1 MKCKCN
7 AKSLLQPV
15 FRVFRTTF
23 TMPGRNLPAS
33 TRRGKGFTKA
43 ETTTLLKAVER
54 ILPIDAE
61 GWTKVHEIFN
71 SKHSSRG
78 VEGLKRKF
86 NKLANKPVPTG
97 NPNIPEDV
105 KLAKSI
111 KGKLFRR
118 SGATNLSDEE
128 EEEEEDEE
136 EEELDDDVV
145 TETADENIPSQ
156 PLITEAEVQEI
167 LNNEEEENNSAIAVE
182 VSEEVTDMQAAV
194 VAPPE
199 SSPTTAMQQGTPSL
213 NRLAIAAAQSSLTNQ
228 RVLQT
233 GIRHGATCKK
243 QRVKSSKADS
253 GMGDML
259 EIMKMDMMSQMQQ
272 RHDQRESERER
283 REDER
288 IRREEERSRR
298 EEERSRRDEDSQ
310 FMRMMM
316 MAMMGNM
323 RNPSPNTNA
332 NANAENSNDQK
343 RKAEEK
349 QEE

>member
-1 MKCKCN
+1 
-7 AKSLLQPV
+7 
-15 FRVFRTTF
+15 
-23 TMPGRNLPAS
+23 MPSRNPPAS
-33 TRRGKGFTKA
+33 TRRGKGSTKA

-54 ILPIDAE
+54 IVPIDAE
-61 GWTKVHEIFN
+61 GWAEVHEIFN

-97 NPNIPEDV
+97 NPNIPDDI

-128 EEEEEDEE
+128 VEEEDDEE
-136 EEELDDDVV
+136 EEELDDDIV
-145 TETADENIPSQ
+145 TETANENIPSQ

-167 LNNEEEENNSAIAVE
+167 LNNEEEEKKSAIAVE
-182 VSEEVTDMQAAV
+182 VSEEVTDTQAAV

-199 SSPTTAMQQGTPSL
+199 SSPTTATAMQQGTPSL

-233 GIRHGATCKK
+233 GIRHGATRKK
-243 QRVKSSKADS
+243 QRVESSKADS

-259 EIMKMDMMSQMQQ
+259 EKMKMDMMSQMQQ

-283 REDER
+283 REDE
-288 IRREEERSRR
+288 
-298 EEERSRRDEDSQ
+298 
-310 FMRMMM
+310 
-316 MAMMGNM
+316 
-323 RNPSPNTNA
+323 
-332 NANAENSNDQK
+332 
-343 RKAEEK
+343 
-349 QEE
+349 

>member
-1 MKCKCN
+1 MPSCN
-7 AKSLLQPV
+7 P
-15 FRVFRTTF
+15 
-23 TMPGRNLPAS
+23 PAS

-43 ETTTLLKAVER
+43 KTTTLLKAVER

-61 GWTKVHEIFN
+61 GWTDVQEIFN

-86 NKLANKPVPTG
+86 NKLANKPVPTC

-128 EEEEEDEE
+128 EEEVEE

-145 TETADENIPSQ
+145 TETADENVPSQ
-156 PLITEAEVQEI
+156 PLITEAQVQEI
-167 LNNEEEENNSAIAVE
+167 WNNEEEENNSAIAVE
-182 VSEEVTDMQAAV
+182 VSEEVTDTQAVV

-228 RVLQT
+228 RVLQS
-233 GIRHGATCKK
+233 GIRHGATRKK
-243 QRVKSSKADS
+243 QRVDSSKGDS

-259 EIMKMDMMSQMQQ
+259 EIMKMDMMSKMQQ

-316 MAMMGNM
+316 MALMGNM
-323 RNPSPNTNA
+323 RYPSQNTNA
-332 NANAENSNDQK
+332 NVSTENSNDQK

>member
-15 FRVFRTTF
+15 FCVFQTTF
-23 TMPGRNLPAS
+23 TMPSRNPPAS
-33 TRRGKGFTKA
+33 MRRGKGFTKA
-43 ETTTLLKAVER
+43 ETTTLLKAVEC
-54 ILPIDAE
+54 IDAE
-61 GWTKVHEIFN
+61 GWTEVHDIFN

-128 EEEEEDEE
+128 EEEEEDKE
-136 EEELDDDVV
+136 EEELDDDIVA
-145 TETADENIPSQ
+145 ETVDENIPSQ

-167 LNNEEEENNSAIAVE
+167 LNNEEEENNSAVAVE
-182 VSEEVTDMQAAV
+182 VSEEVTDTQAAV

-199 SSPTTAMQQGTPSL
+199 SSPTTAVQQGTPSL
-213 NRLAIAAAQSSLTNQ
+213 NRLAIAAAQSSLTTQ

-233 GIRHGATCKK
+233 GIRQGATRKK
-243 QRVKSSKADS
+243 QRVESSKANS

-283 REDER
+283 REDE
-288 IRREEERSRR
+288 
-298 EEERSRRDEDSQ
+298 
-310 FMRMMM
+310 
-316 MAMMGNM
+316 
-323 RNPSPNTNA
+323 
-332 NANAENSNDQK
+332 
-343 RKAEEK
+343 
-349 QEE
+349 

>member
-23 TMPGRNLPAS
+23 TMPGRNPPAS
-33 TRRGKGFTKA
+33 TRCGKGFTKA

-54 ILPIDAE
+54 IVPIDAE
-61 GWTKVHEIFN
+61 GWAEVHEIFN
-71 SKHSSRG
+71 SKHSSHG

-118 SGATNLSDEE
+118 SGATNLSDKE

-136 EEELDDDVV
+136 EEELDDDIV

-167 LNNEEEENNSAIAVE
+167 SNNEEEENNSAVAVE

-199 SSPTTAMQQGTPSL
+199 SSPTTTIQQGTPSL
-213 NRLAIAAAQSSLTNQ
+213 N
-228 RVLQT
+228 
-233 GIRHGATCKK
+233 
-243 QRVKSSKADS
+243 
-253 GMGDML
+253 
-259 EIMKMDMMSQMQQ
+259 
-272 RHDQRESERER
+272 
-283 REDER
+283 
-288 IRREEERSRR
+288 
-298 EEERSRRDEDSQ
+298 
-310 FMRMMM
+310 
-316 MAMMGNM
+316 
-323 RNPSPNTNA
+323 
-332 NANAENSNDQK
+332 
-343 RKAEEK
+343 
-349 QEE
+349 

>member
-1 MKCKCN
+1 M
-7 AKSLLQPV
+7 
-15 FRVFRTTF
+15 
-23 TMPGRNLPAS
+23 
-33 TRRGKGFTKA
+33 RRGKGFMKA
-43 ETTTLLKAVER
+43 ETTTLLKAIEW

-61 GWTKVHEIFN
+61 AWTEVHDIFN
-71 SKHSSRG
+71 SKHSPRG

-136 EEELDDDVV
+136 EEEEELDDDIAA
-145 TETADENIPSQ
+145 ETIDKNIRSQ

-167 LNNEEEENNSAIAVE
+167 LNNEEEENNSAVAVE
-182 VSEEVTDMQAAV
+182 VSEEVTDTQAAV
-194 VAPPE
+194 IAPPE
-199 SSPTTAMQQGTPSL
+199 SSPTTAAQQGTPSL
-213 NRLAIAAAQSSLTNQ
+213 NQLAIAAAQSSLMNQ
-228 RVLQT
+228 CVLQT
-233 GIRHGATCKK
+233 GIRHGTTRKK
-243 QRVKSSKADS
+243 QRIESSKAES

-272 RHDQRESERER
+272 RHDQQESERER
-283 REDER
+283 QEDEQF
-288 IRREEERSRR
+288 RREEERSRR

-310 FMRMMM
+310 FMKMMM

-323 RNPSPNTNA
+323 RNPLPNTNA
-332 NANAENSNDQK
+332 NPNAKNSNDQK
-343 RKAEEK
+343 RKAEDK
-349 QEE
+349 QQE

>member
-1 MKCKCN
+1 MQN
-7 AKSLLQPV
+7 PFFNQFFAFFEQLLPCQV
-15 FRVFRTTF
+15 AILQHLRD
-23 TMPGRNLPAS
+23 
-33 TRRGKGFTKA
+33 GKGFTKA
-43 ETTTLLKAVER
+43 KTTTLLKAIEW
-54 ILPIDAE
+54 ILPIDVE
-61 GWTKVHEIFN
+61 GWTDVHEIFN
-71 SKHSSRG
+71 SKHSSHG

-86 NKLANKPVPTG
+86 NKLANKPVPAG

-128 EEEEEDEE
+128 EEEKEDEE
-136 EEELDDDVV
+136 EEELDDDIV

-167 LNNEEEENNSAIAVE
+167 LNNEEEENNSAVAVE
-182 VSEEVTDMQAAV
+182 VSEEVTDTQAAV

-233 GIRHGATCKK
+233 GIRHGATRKK
-243 QRVKSSKADS
+243 QRVESSKADS

-272 RHDQRESERER
+272 RHDQRESE
-283 REDER
+283 
-288 IRREEERSRR
+288 
-298 EEERSRRDEDSQ
+298 
-310 FMRMMM
+310 
-316 MAMMGNM
+316 
-323 RNPSPNTNA
+323 
-332 NANAENSNDQK
+332 
-343 RKAEEK
+343 
-349 QEE
+349 

>member
-1 MKCKCN
+1 
-7 AKSLLQPV
+7 
-15 FRVFRTTF
+15 
-23 TMPGRNLPAS
+23 MPSRNPPAS

-43 ETTTLLKAVER
+43 ETTTLLKAVEQ
-54 ILPIDAE
+54 ILPIDVE
-61 GWTKVHEIFN
+61 GWTEVHEIFN
-71 SKHSSRG
+71 SKHSSHG

-118 SGATNLSDEE
+118 SGATNLSDKE

-145 TETADENIPSQ
+145 TETADENMPSQ

-199 SSPTTAMQQGTPSL
+199 SSPTTAMQQGAPSL

-233 GIRHGATCKK
+233 GIRHGATRKK
-243 QRVKSSKADS
+243 QRVESSKADS

-272 RHDQRESERER
+272 CHDQQESKRER

-323 RNPSPNTNA
+323 RNLSPNTNA
-332 NANAENSNDQK
+332 NVNAENSNDQK

>member
-23 TMPGRNLPAS
+23 TMPSRNPPAS
-33 TRRGKGFTKA
+33 MRRGKGFTKA

-61 GWTKVHEIFN
+61 GWTEVHEIFN

-136 EEELDDDVV
+136 EEELDDDIV

-167 LNNEEEENNSAIAVE
+167 LNNEEEENNSAVAVE
-182 VSEEVTDMQAAV
+182 VSEEVTDTQAAV

-199 SSPTTAMQQGTPSL
+199 SSPTAAMQQGTPSL
-213 NRLAIAAAQSSLTNQ
+213 NRLAITAAQSSLTNQ

-233 GIRHGATCKK
+233 GIRHGATRKK
-243 QRVKSSKADS
+243 QRVRVFQS
-253 GMGDML
+253 
-259 EIMKMDMMSQMQQ
+259 
-272 RHDQRESERER
+272 
-283 REDER
+283 
-288 IRREEERSRR
+288 
-298 EEERSRRDEDSQ
+298 
-310 FMRMMM
+310 
-316 MAMMGNM
+316 
-323 RNPSPNTNA
+323 
-332 NANAENSNDQK
+332 
-343 RKAEEK
+343 
-349 QEE
+349 

>member
-15 FRVFRTTF
+15 FCVFRTTF
-23 TMPGRNLPAS
+23 TMPSRNPPAS

-43 ETTTLLKAVER
+43 KTTTLLKAVER
-54 ILPIDAE
+54 IVPIDAE
-61 GWTKVHEIFN
+61 GWAEVHEIFN

-128 EEEEEDEE
+128 QEEEEDEE
-136 EEELDDDVV
+136 EEELDDDIV
-145 TETADENIPSQ
+145 TETANENIPSQ

-167 LNNEEEENNSAIAVE
+167 LNNEEEENNSAVAVE
-182 VSEEVTDMQAAV
+182 VSEEVTDTQAAV

-199 SSPTTAMQQGTPSL
+199 ASPTTAIQQGTPSL

-233 GIRHGATCKK
+233 GIRHGATRKK
-243 QRVKSSKADS
+243 QRVESSKADS

-272 RHDQRESERER
+272 HHDQRESEQEW
-283 REDER
+283 REDE
-288 IRREEERSRR
+288 
-298 EEERSRRDEDSQ
+298 
-310 FMRMMM
+310 
-316 MAMMGNM
+316 
-323 RNPSPNTNA
+323 
-332 NANAENSNDQK
+332 
-343 RKAEEK
+343 
-349 QEE
+349 

>member
-1 MKCKCN
+1 MKYKCN

-15 FRVFRTTF
+15 FRVFQTTF
-23 TMPGRNLPAS
+23 TMPSCNPPAS

-43 ETTTLLKAVER
+43 ETTTLSKAVER

-61 GWTKVHEIFN
+61 GWTEVHEIFN

-111 KGKLFRR
+111 KGKLFHR

-136 EEELDDDVV
+136 EEELDDDIV

-182 VSEEVTDMQAAV
+182 VSEEVTDTQAAV

-199 SSPTTAMQQGTPSL
+199 SSPTTAMQQGTPLL
-213 NRLAIAAAQSSLTNQ
+213 NRLAIAAAQSSLMNQ
-228 RVLQT
+228 HVLQT
-233 GIRHGATCKK
+233 GIRHGATRKK
-243 QRVKSSKADS
+243 QRVESSKADS

-288 IRREEERSRR
+288 IRREEECSRR

-316 MAMMGNM
+316 IAMMGNM

-332 NANAENSNDQK
+332 NISAENSNDQK

>member
-1 MKCKCN
+1 
-7 AKSLLQPV
+7 
-15 FRVFRTTF
+15 
-23 TMPGRNLPAS
+23 MPSRNPPAS

-43 ETTTLLKAVER
+43 ETTTLLKAGER
-54 ILPIDAE
+54 ILPIDTE
-61 GWTKVHEIFN
+61 GWTEVHEIFN

-97 NPNIPEDV
+97 NLNIPEDV

-136 EEELDDDVV
+136 EEELDDDVG
-145 TETADENIPSQ
+145 TETADKNIPSQ

-182 VSEEVTDMQAAV
+182 VSEEVTDTQAVV

-213 NRLAIAAAQSSLTNQ
+213 NRLAIAAAQSSLMNQ

-233 GIRHGATCKK
+233 GIRHGATRKK
-243 QRVKSSKADS
+243 QTVESSKADS

-259 EIMKMDMMSQMQQ
+259 EIMKIDMMSQMQQ
-272 RHDQRESERER
+272 RHDQRESKRER

-332 NANAENSNDQK
+332 NVNAENSNDQK

>member
-15 FRVFRTTF
+15 FCVFRTTF
-23 TMPGRNLPAS
+23 TMPGHNPPAS
-33 TRRGKGFTKA
+33 MRRGKGFTKA

-54 ILPIDAE
+54 ILPIDVE
-61 GWTKVHEIFN
+61 GWTEVHKIFN

-86 NKLANKPVPTG
+86 NKLANKPEPTG

-199 SSPTTAMQQGTPSL
+199 SSPTTAIQQGTPSL

-233 GIRHGATCKK
+233 GIRHGATRKK
-243 QRVKSSKADS
+243 QRVESSKADS

-272 RHDQRESERER
+272 RHDQRESERDR

-288 IRREEERSRR
+288 IRREEECSRR

-332 NANAENSNDQK
+332 NANTKNSNDQK

>member
-15 FRVFRTTF
+15 FHVFRTTF
-23 TMPGRNLPAS
+23 TMPGRNPPAS

-43 ETTTLLKAVER
+43 KTTTLLKAVER

-61 GWTKVHEIFN
+61 GWTEVHEIFN

-118 SGATNLSDEE
+118 SGATNLSDKE
-128 EEEEEDEE
+128 EEEEEDKE

-145 TETADENIPSQ
+145 TETTDENIPSQ

-182 VSEEVTDMQAAV
+182 VSEEVTDTQAVV

-199 SSPTTAMQQGTPSL
+199 SSPTTAMQQGAPSL
-213 NRLAIAAAQSSLTNQ
+213 NRLAIAAAQSSLMNQ

-233 GIRHGATCKK
+233 GIRHGATRKK
-243 QRVKSSKADS
+243 QRVESSKADS
-253 GMGDML
+253 GMGDMS

-272 RHDQRESERER
+272 RHDQRESERECL
-283 REDER
+283 EDER

-332 NANAENSNDQK
+332 NANAENSNEQK

-349 QEE
+349 QE